1 MSKFKRRL
9 EQKLNREDIIKA
21 FEDERIWYLSEQ
33 FTFLELMYL
42 CYAKTKEFIVTTW
55 NKAKEKTNDETLR
68 S

>member
-21 FEDERIWYLSEQ
+21 FKDERIWYLSEQ
-33 FTFLELMYL
+33 FTFLELIYL
-42 CYAKTKEFIVTTW
+42 CYAKTKEFILTTW
-55 NKAKEKTNDETLR
+55 NKAKEKTKDEIIR